1 MLEALR
7 KASTGWLAKG
17 LLLLLVASF
26 AIWGVADVIR
36 GRGQGPIATIGG
48 REISAEAFRQKLDER
63 LSILTRQ
70 FGQRITV
77 DQARAF
83 GIDQQVLAAMI
94 GEAAVDHHVEKL
106 GLGISDAAV
115 IEAIR
120 NDPRYKGTSGQF
132 EREIF
137 NGYLSQRGTNEQRYI
152 AERRQE
158 TMRQQVIDAMSSGL
172 KAPDLL
178 KMLLHRHREETRT
191 IELFTLD
198 AGKAVKVPDP
208 DEAAL
213 KTYFDAN
220 KGRYRTP
227 ELRKLQLLWLKG
239 SEIRKTITVEEKDL
253 REQYEQDKETFNVP
267 ERRHVFQL
275 SFPDKAAA
283 EKAAADIAKAAS
295 FAEGAKALNI
305 KESDYDLGEV
315 TQRQIIDPK
324 IRAAAFSLEKDK
336 LSAPVEGRFTTALL
350 YVKAIEPG
358 KQRSFDE
365 VKNEL
370 KERVVEQ
377 RATEQIQDLSTKIED
392 GRAKGVTLKELAT
405 QYKLALVDIAA
416 ADREGKGPDGK
427 PAIEGTDAA
436 KIATAAFSK
445 PVGAEVDPVELG
457 DGGGYAWVDI
467 LAKTDPKDRTFDDV
481 KPDVE
486 KAWREAEHKKLL
498 QELARKL
505 VARLNAGETIE
516 ALAKEQGVKLE
527 TTVPATRSAT
537 VTGASRA
544 AVSQA
549 FALAEGGF
557 GQAESPDGQSR
568 TVFRVAKITLPP
580 PPTKEQDERLTGEL
594 ARQLGSDRIGEYVT
608 AVQDR
613 IGSNIDQAVMR
624 QALGLDRQ

>member
-36 GRGQGPIATIGG
+36 GRSQGPIATIGG

-77 DQARAF
+77 EQARAF

-94 GEAAVDHHVEKL
+94 GEAAVDQHVEKL
-106 GLGISDAAV
+106 GLGISDTAV

-120 NDPRYKGTSGQF
+120 NDPRYKGAGGQF
-132 EREIF
+132 DREIF
-137 NGYLSQRGTNEQRYI
+137 NGYLSQRGMSEQRYI

-158 TMRQQVIDAMSSGL
+158 TVRQQVIDAMASGL

-178 KMLLHRHREETRT
+178 KSLLHRHREETRT
-191 IELFTLD
+191 LELFTLD

-267 ERRHVFQL
+267 ERRHVYQI

-283 EKAAADIAKAAS
+283 EKAAAEIAKAAS
-295 FAEGAKALNI
+295 FAEGAKALSL

-324 IRAAAFSLEKDK
+324 IRAAAFALEKDK

-358 KQRSFDE
+358 KQRTFDD
-365 VKNEL
+365 VKKEIN
-370 KERVVEQ
+370 ERVVEQ

-405 QYKLALVDIAA
+405 QYKLTLVDVAA
-416 ADREGKGPDGK
+416 TDREGKGPDGK
-427 PAIEGTDAA
+427 PAIEGADAA
-436 KIATAAFSK
+436 KIANASFSK
-445 PVGAEVDPVELG
+445 PVGAEVDPVELTE
-457 DGGGYAWVDI
+457 GGYAWVDI

-481 KPDVE
+481 KADVE

-505 VARLNAGETIE
+505 VARLSAGETLE
-516 ALAKEQGVKLE
+516 ALAKEQGVKVE

-549 FALAEGGF
+549 FALSEGGF

-568 TVFRVAKITLPP
+568 TIFRLAKITLPP

-613 IGSNIDQAVMR
+613 IGSNIDQAVLR